1 MEEFLRKQEE
11 IIERFDSGFD
21 GYRGLNG
28 ESVEEGE
35 RDNTKQKLGN

>member
-28 ESVEEGE
+28 ESIE
-35 RDNTKQKLGN
+35 RDNITLGTGFPLT